1 MRIWE
6 TEKKE
11 KEIIPFTS
19 LHSGTEFKLADLPE
33 EVWLEGLDKGLASL
47 TLDIHGLNS
56 ALFTDMALPNGG
68 AIASTNDSD
77 TVQIGVGIGL
87 TAYRPMHPPGG
98 YAPFQKTA
106 VAEADEVDTKLG
118 PGIRINGDDDDGNG
132 TDRNQS
138 STNLQENDLIEVLI
152 ESIPGQNN
160 LVLEVTHSGLF
171 VWENWSKGGAPIA
184 TSSGPSA
191 PLTFDSNG
199 QKTVYVEWTDAAHGT
214 GDVKLVN
221 NSTSQVIDTLTFHT
235 FKSIVVGFSGETFGS
250 GFGINL
256 PYLEQ
261 PVYNIAVD
269 FYNLGYDSYYYDVWG
284 HTVTTATGFSGP
296 AYNEVYNAVWNRGVE
311 NVSIYGWSHGG
322 GATALLANRLELD
335 KQQNILPNTFE
346 ISATA
351 YIDAVRYDGLQ
362 TLNPFAEDR
371 RPLQD
376 LGIVKPHANWYQTT
390 SGIPPAQVPFH
401 GASVPGSNIDQDLT
415 QQVVAMSGIDHVDI
429 AEIVAGTR
437 SVVSGPLPKLLVDF
451 FKQKIPER

>member
-1 MRIWE
+1 MIASSLGGDQFICIWE

-106 VAEADEVDTKLG
+106 VAEADETDTKLG
-118 PGIRINGDDDDGNG
+118 PGIRINGDDDDGG
-132 TDRNQS
+132 GVADRYES
-138 STNLQENDLIEVLI
+138 FTNTQENDLIEVLI

-160 LVLEVTHSGLF
+160 LVLEVTHSGIF

-221 NSTSQVIDTLTFHT
+221 ANTNGTQDTLTFHT
-235 FKSIVVGFSGETFGS
+235 FTSIITVLGGENQDPILPRNVFMNDQ
-250 GFGINL
+250 GIFVMADPL
-256 PYLEQ
+256 YYDE
-261 PVYNIAVD
+261 
-269 FYNLGYDSYYYDVWG
+269 GYDVYLWNEDEVDDSGAGKAYDEV
-284 HTVTTATGFSGP
+284 VTSV
-296 AYNEVYNAVWNRGVE
+296 NDRSVN
-311 NVSIYGWSHGG
+311 NVIIFGYSHGG
-322 GATALLANRLELD
+322 GSTYDLANRLNTN
-335 KQQNILPNTFE
+335 NIGTIAFT
-346 ISATA
+346 S
-351 YIDAVRYDGLQ
+351 YIDAIENDSFFD
-362 TLNPFAEDR
+362 TDPETDR
-371 RPLQD
+371 P
-376 LGIVKPHANWYQTT
+376 
-390 SGIPPAQVPFH
+390 
-401 GASVPGSNIDQDLT
+401 PGSQYHVNDWQPNPSNIALGVKVNGACKWQ
-415 QQVVAMSGIDHVDI
+415 S
-429 AEIVAGTR
+429 
-437 SVVSGPLPKLLVDF
+437 
-451 FKQKIPER
+451 KIRAPGGRKV